1 MTRPAAGGA
10 FPWAAVAA
18 GSGGADRGAAS
29 GARAPAGSC
38 AASPGPWPASG
49 RRRRGAGCH
58 GGFRLPGLASALGAS
73 ALGALLLTACSG
85 DLPRPLNGLNR
96 QLEQL
101 APAREPALSG
111 RWLALIGQRVGRDQV
126 MLVDLERGMPVPLPG
141 LDRPDA
147 QPLAVAVDAAGER
160 LAVVR
165 QRADQTELVIY
176 RRSLQTS
183 ERVPMLPAGVPRRL
197 SLQADGRQLALEV
210 SRAGVWQVDL
220 INLP

>member
-1 MTRPAAGGA
+1 
-10 FPWAAVAA
+10 
-18 GSGGADRGAAS
+18 
-29 GARAPAGSC
+29 
-38 AASPGPWPASG
+38 
-49 RRRRGAGCH
+49 
-58 GGFRLPGLASALGAS
+58 
-73 ALGALLLTACSG
+73 
-85 DLPRPLNGLNR
+85 
-96 QLEQL
+96 
-101 APAREPALSG
+101 
-111 RWLALIGQRVGRDQV
+111 